1 MSPKIIREICYLMNS
16 FSYIISED
24 RVCIQLS
31 ETNRKYFKK
40 GKKFLEIC
48 NWASHGNSTVL
59 RGLATLGPILQNVSD
74 INATNLILPNDFIAS
89 LSDSE
94 SKFLSLPSSIPYQ
107 LRVWGSG
114 SWIDNSYNLNAELLD
129 GNEPVFI
136 DNRVGAIV
144 EIGRLNYRLPDPLY
158 SIIELVANVNGN
170 STRDQKIETQAK
182 IAELLGTS
190 KIGSSRLESDE
201 QIANIKIRHV
211 AGFSASVT
219 GSLEDPI
226 LTPVLFSKKL
236 IEAQDDEDTCL
247 DENQQILDLT
257 QSMSFNRQFETTST
271 VLPTYVL
278 GSGEYV
284 YLDPSIR
291 QTLTAFHEI
300 MLSTPETKR
309 EFFSSPRV
317 SLAARLKGDEEDC
330 AIQVETSFIETA
342 QFSDRV
348 IGINKWSA
356 PVLPW
361 LVNESNEWGTSALI
375 FEQIGNL
382 SPVIIEKENLRT
394 TIEAIEQALQAGKS
408 HTVAE
413 GVDIPVSQSLL
424 ASMLEFLPAEPDEI
438 LANSSDEDLKPK
450 QLEGP
455 FVVETIDG
463 FEAINYVKKL
473 ISPSYKLEF
482 RSPRALV
489 PSTTLMPHQE
499 YGVSWLISAYNIGF
513 PGVLIADDMGLGKTL
528 QALVYLAIYRE
539 QLPINKQK
547 PCLII
552 APTGLLDN
560 WQKEITDHLGSNGLG
575 DLTLAYGADL
585 KHIKTSYSGRDTDF
599 GVSVLDVA
607 KLSAPSV
614 ILTTYES
621 LRDYQISFSQVSF
634 GTVIFDEIQKTKNPR
649 SLLSRAAAAINGDF
663 KIGLSGTPVENSLSD
678 LWTVLDIIAPGLLKL
693 SLQDFMR
700 EYSGSVESPDLVDKL
715 KKLQLE
721 LLDSSEGRLPP
732 ILRRMKSE
740 VFKEGGLPKK
750 IIHPT
755 ESTCSLMPS
764 EQESAYR
771 LEVKRV
777 QKGEIKM
784 VQGLQRFKRV
794 SMSPKSYANWLD
806 DPHGY
811 PKYSARLTQFFII
824 LDKIKSRDEKALI
837 FIETLELQ
845 PILSQI
851 LKERYSLRKLPLIIN
866 GKISGKE
873 RQRFV
878 NEFQEEAKGFNVML
892 ISPKA
897 GGVGLTLTAANN
909 VIHLER
915 WWNPAVEDQCND
927 RAYRIGQKN
936 DVNIYTPVAKHPLS
950 EIPSFDI
957 VLDGILNKKR
967 ALAESLF
974 IPSELTPD
982 DFSSAFNSIA
992 PADKTK
998 IYYPITL
1005 VESYLISSGEE
1016 FENYVASCLFDAGF
1030 TVRKTKK
1037 SWDFG
1042 CDLIARKDS
1051 SIILCQVKQVMSDKT
1066 LADGVDEIINARMR
1080 YASQEPNG
1088 LALITNANKITRSQ
1102 MTLAK
1107 ENGVIIILG
1116 ESISNYGL
1124 ALLKKM
1130 DQNKYA

>member
-1 MSPKIIREICYLMNS
+1 MNS
-16 FSYIISED
+16 FSYIVSEN
-24 RVCIQLS
+24 RVYLQLS
-31 ETNRKYFKK
+31 EINRNYFRKEE
-40 GKKFLEIC
+40 KFLDIC
-48 NWASHGNSTVL
+48 NWTSQGDSNLL
-59 RGLATLGPILQNVSD
+59 RGLATLGPILQQVRDLSSKS
-74 INATNLILPNDFIAS
+74 LILPNEFIAS

-94 SKFLSLPSSIPYQ
+94 AKVLTLPSSIPFQ

-114 SWIDNSYNLNAELLD
+114 RWDDNSNDLNAEFLD
-129 GNEPVFI
+129 GNQQVFI
-136 DNRVGAIV
+136 DNRIGAIA
-144 EIGRLNYRLPDPLY
+144 EIGRLKYRLPDPLY
-158 SIIELVANVNGN
+158 SIIELVANMNSQ
-170 STRDQKIETQAK
+170 STRDYKIETLAK
-182 IAELLGTS
+182 IAELLGSS
-190 KIGSSRLESDE
+190 KIGSSRLNPDE
-201 QIANIKIRHV
+201 QIASIKIRHV
-211 AGFSASVT
+211 AGFSASVA

-226 LTPVLFSKKL
+226 LSPVLFSRKL
-236 IEAQDDEDTCL
+236 IEAQSDENTCL
-247 DENQQILDLT
+247 DENQQILDLK
-257 QSMSFNRQFETTST
+257 QSHSFNKEFKSSNT

-284 YLDPSIR
+284 YLDPTVR
-291 QTLTAFHEI
+291 QTLAAFHQI
-300 MLSTPETKR
+300 MLSSAKIKR
-309 EFFSSPRV
+309 EFLSSPRA
-317 SLAARLKGDEEDC
+317 SLAAMLKGDEEDGL
-330 AIQVETSFIETA
+330 IQVETSFIETA

-361 LVNESNEWGTSALI
+361 LANVSNEWGTSTLV

-382 SPVIIEKENLRT
+382 SPVIIAKENLRS
-394 TIEAIEQALQAGKS
+394 TIEAIEQALQVGKC
-408 HTVAE
+408 HTVAA

-424 ASMLEFLPAEPDEI
+424 NSMLAFLPAEPDEI
-438 LANSSDEDLKPK
+438 IDDHVDEDLKPNEH
-450 QLEGP
+450 EGL

-463 FEAINYVKKL
+463 FEAINYVVSL
-473 ISPSYKLEF
+473 VPPIIKLEF

-489 PSTTLMPHQE
+489 PSTTLMSHQE
-499 YGVSWLISAYNIGF
+499 YGVSWLISAYNLGF

-528 QALVYLAIYRE
+528 QALVYLALYRE
-539 QLPINKQK
+539 QIPNIKQK

-552 APTGLLDN
+552 APTGLLNN
-560 WQKEITDHLGSNGLG
+560 WQKEITDHLGLNGLG
-575 DLTLAYGADL
+575 DLTLAYGAGL
-585 KHIKTSYSGRDTDF
+585 KHIKTSYSGRDTDL
-599 GVSVLDVA
+599 GIPVLDVA
-607 KLSAPSV
+607 KLRTSGI

-663 KIGLSGTPVENSLSD
+663 KVGLSGTPVENSLSD
-678 LWTVLDIIAPGLLKL
+678 LWTILDILAPGLLKL

-700 EYSGSVESPDLVDKL
+700 EYAGSIENPDLLEKL
-715 KKLQLE
+715 KKLQFE

-750 IIHPT
+750 IIHPID
-755 ESTCSLMPS
+755 STCSLMPT
-764 EQESAYR
+764 EQEIAYR
-771 LEVKRV
+771 LEVERV

-806 DPHGY
+806 DPYGY
-811 PKYSARLTQFFII
+811 PKNSARLIQFFTI
-824 LDKIKSRDEKALI
+824 LDKIKLRNEKALI

-866 GKISGKE
+866 GKISGNE
-873 RQRFV
+873 RQGFV
-878 NEFQEEAKGFNVML
+878 DEFQEEEKSFNVML

-936 DVNIYTPVAKHPLS
+936 DVNIYTPVAKHRLN

-957 VLDGILNKKR
+957 VLDGILTKKR

-974 IPSELTPD
+974 FPSELTPE
-982 DFSSAFNSIA
+982 DFSSAFNSISA
-992 PADKTK
+992 TDINQK
-998 IYYPITL
+998 YYPMSLI
-1005 VESYLISSGEE
+1005 ESYSLGTGEE
-1016 FENYVASCLFDAGF
+1016 FEDYVASGLFNAGF
-1030 TVRKTKK
+1030 TVRKTKR

-1042 CDLIARKDS
+1042 CDLIAKKDS
-1051 SIILCQVKQVMSDKT
+1051 SVILCQVKQVMSDKT
-1066 LADGVDEIINARMR
+1066 LADGVDEIISANIR

-1088 LALITNANKITRSQ
+1088 LALITNAKRITRSQ
-1102 MTLAK
+1102 MNLAN
-1107 ENGVIIILG
+1107 ENNVIIILG
-1116 ESISNYGL
+1116 DSISNYGS
-1124 ALLKKM
+1124 ALSESL
-1130 DQNKYA
+1130 N